1 MELWDIYDEF
11 RNPKGYVHER
21 GKHIE
26 RGDYHLVVHV
36 WIVNDKGEY
45 LIQRRQ
51 PWKHGWPNMWDC
63 AAGGSALIKENT
75 KEASIREVKEEIGV
89 DLDEKNMEKLLEILN
104 DIQPDADYETCTT
117 LIDDEVLDSFAI
129 LSIVGELEEAFDIEI
144 TPVDIVPENFNSAQ
158 ALWAMV
164 QRLQEA

>member
-1 MELWDIYDEF
+1 
-11 RNPKGYVHER
+11 
-21 GKHIE
+21 
-26 RGDYHLVVHV
+26 
-36 WIVNDKGEY
+36 
-45 LIQRRQ
+45 
-51 PWKHGWPNMWDC
+51 
-63 AAGGSALIKENT
+63 
-75 KEASIREVKEEIGV
+75 
-89 DLDEKNMEKLLEILN
+89 MEKLLEIFN

>member
-1 MELWDIYDEF
+1 
-11 RNPKGYVHER
+11 
-21 GKHIE
+21 
-26 RGDYHLVVHV
+26 
-36 WIVNDKGEY
+36 
-45 LIQRRQ
+45 
-51 PWKHGWPNMWDC
+51 
-63 AAGGSALIKENT
+63 
-75 KEASIREVKEEIGV
+75 
-89 DLDEKNMEKLLEILN
+89 MEKLLEILN

-158 ALWAMV
+158 ALWDMV

>member
-1 MELWDIYDEF
+1 
-11 RNPKGYVHER
+11 
-21 GKHIE
+21 
-26 RGDYHLVVHV
+26 
-36 WIVNDKGEY
+36 
-45 LIQRRQ
+45 
-51 PWKHGWPNMWDC
+51 
-63 AAGGSALIKENT
+63 
-75 KEASIREVKEEIGV
+75 
-89 DLDEKNMEKLLEILN
+89 MEKLLEILN

-158 ALWAMV
+158 AQWAMV

>member
-1 MELWDIYDEF
+1 
-11 RNPKGYVHER
+11 
-21 GKHIE
+21 
-26 RGDYHLVVHV
+26 
-36 WIVNDKGEY
+36 
-45 LIQRRQ
+45 
-51 PWKHGWPNMWDC
+51 
-63 AAGGSALIKENT
+63 
-75 KEASIREVKEEIGV
+75 
-89 DLDEKNMEKLLEILN
+89 MEKLLEILN

-129 LSIVGELEEAFDIEI
+129 LSIVGELEEAFNIEI

>member
-1 MELWDIYDEF
+1 
-11 RNPKGYVHER
+11 
-21 GKHIE
+21 
-26 RGDYHLVVHV
+26 
-36 WIVNDKGEY
+36 
-45 LIQRRQ
+45 
-51 PWKHGWPNMWDC
+51 
-63 AAGGSALIKENT
+63 
-75 KEASIREVKEEIGV
+75 
-89 DLDEKNMEKLLEILN
+89 MEKLLEILN

-129 LSIVGELEEAFDIEI
+129 LSIVGELEEAFVIEI